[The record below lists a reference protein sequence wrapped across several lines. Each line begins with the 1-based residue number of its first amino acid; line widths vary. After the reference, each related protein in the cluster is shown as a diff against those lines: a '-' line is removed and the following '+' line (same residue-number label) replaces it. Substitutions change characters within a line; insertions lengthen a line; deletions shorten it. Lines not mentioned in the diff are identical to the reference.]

1 MEIDRNKQD
10 YNLFYELGEKIG
22 KGSFGEVFKA
32 KDRETNE
39 IKAIKKIE
47 IDNDDE
53 DADIE
58 EGIKTIINELNGM
71 KICSDNNSNDYSVK
85 YYEYFRNKKEFIIVM
100 ELCDNNLL
108 KIWKKRAERGEV
120 FKPEEI
126 HKIMS
131 QLNNTFKI
139 MVNHNIVHRD
149 IKLENILVK
158 YEDEQKNNYIVKLTD
173 YGISKQITTTKICK
187 THAGTGMTMAPEIL
201 EGKEKYDNKCD
212 LWSIGVIIYQLA
224 FKEYPYKGQT
234 EFALLNN
241 IKNFRQKLFRKTNN
255 VKLDDLI
262 RRLLVYEPENRISWY
277 DYFVHP
283 FFGEDRTKEDYKKY
297 YDQLNYITHGAYG
310 EIFKGKEK
318 GKEEL
323 KAIKVINLNNLK
335 EKLKSEH
342 EDKESL
348 LNHLN
353 ICREGYINEFEIM
366 KTCSKNNINSV
377 ECYEYF
383 DNKDN
388 FIIIM
393 ELCDGNLLDLFNKKK
408 ENDKGLNI
416 EELLKIMNQLNNAF
430 KIMKEN
436 NIIHRDL
443 KLENILI
450 KYNDEEHKNYTIKLA
465 DYGCS
470 KRLDS
475 LLENYCSTYIGTP
488 IYMAPEILNEDKY
501 NFKSDLWSI
510 GIIIYKL
517 FFDKFLFYGERIAV
531 KNKINKFDNKSIKTG
546 NTKLD
551 DLLQNLLEKDPEKR
565 LDWDTY
571 LNHPFFK
578 DNNLIIINLIYET
591 EKKRIMNIFGEKFVL
606 NNDNNIELRI
616 NGENCDLIKKFEL
629 KKGINNI
636 EMIIKNKINNLEYMF
651 YECSSLKNIDDL
663 KNLDV
668 KGIKNFSHIFSGC
681 KSLSDIK
688 SLENWD
694 VSNGINFSNMFCGCK
709 LISDL
714 NPLKEWNISKAKNF
728 SWMFR
733 LCQSITDLK
742 SLQNWDV
749 SNVNNFIGIFSEC
762 TKLSDIKSLQNWNIS
777 NGKDFSWM
785 FS

>member
-1 MEIDRNKQD
+1 ME
-10 YNLFYELGEKIG
+10 EK
-22 KGSFGEVFKA
+22 E
-32 KDRETNE
+32 
-39 IKAIKKIE
+39 
-47 IDNDDE
+47 
-53 DADIE
+53 
-58 EGIKTIINELNGM
+58 
-71 KICSDNNSNDYSVK
+71 
-85 YYEYFRNKKEFIIVM
+85 
-100 ELCDNNLL
+100 
-108 KIWKKRAERGEV
+108 
-120 FKPEEI
+120 
-126 HKIMS
+126 
-131 QLNNTFKI
+131 
-139 MVNHNIVHRD
+139 
-149 IKLENILVK
+149 
-158 YEDEQKNNYIVKLTD
+158 
-173 YGISKQITTTKICK
+173 
-187 THAGTGMTMAPEIL
+187 
-201 EGKEKYDNKCD
+201 
-212 LWSIGVIIYQLA
+212 
-224 FKEYPYKGQT
+224 
-234 EFALLNN
+234 
-241 IKNFRQKLFRKTNN
+241 
-255 VKLDDLI
+255 
-262 RRLLVYEPENRISWY
+262 
-277 DYFVHP
+277 
-283 FFGEDRTKEDYKKY
+283 RTKEDYKKY
-297 YDQLNYITHGAYG
+297 YDQLYYIAHGAYG

-416 EELLKIMNQLNNAF
+416 EELLKIMKQLNNAF

-450 KYNDEEHKNYTIKLA
+450 KYNDEDHKNYTIKLA

-531 KNKINKFDNKSIKTG
+531 KNKINNFYNKSIKTG

-591 EKKRIMNIFGEKFVL
+591 EKKGIKNIFGEKFVL
-606 NNDNNIELRI
+606 NNHNNIELII

-709 LISDL
+709 LISDI
-714 NPLKEWNISKAKNF
+714 NPLKEWNISKAQNF

-733 LCQSITDLK
+733 LCQSISDLK

-749 SNVNNFIGIFSEC
+749 SNVNNFTGIFSEC

-785 FS
+785 FSGCKSLSDIIPLKNWKLSKGNDFSCMFKGCKILSNLSPIEKWDVSNGNDFSYMFNECIKLSDLSPIEKWNVSNGNNFSYMFSLCKSLSDLKPLENWKVSNGDNFSYMFYGCDLLSDINPLKNWEVFNGSNFLHMFSECKNLLDIKPLKNWNISESYFDDLLE